1 MEPAKEKNKGTS
13 DQFMFLAGGSNMA
26 GRIRSHDWSQSPL
39 GPIENWPQSLRTAIS
54 LILNAQHP
62 MWVGWG
68 PEITFFYNDAYISV
82 LSLAKHPQ
90 ALGKSCAEV
99 WAEIWDICGP
109 LTEKVYRRGEAS
121 FMNDVRLFMD
131 RGDYLE
137 ETYYSF
143 SYSPIRD
150 ESGEVGGLFC
160 PTTEVTAK
168 ILHARRLR
176 TLSELAAKSF
186 VEKSAGAA
194 CISAASILAK
204 NPDDIPFALLYL
216 IENDG
221 RSARLEQ
228 GMGFTAGQKD
238 ICPEI
243 VEVLGTK
250 SESLLWPIAKVLET
264 AREEV
269 VSLKGR
275 EGFPLGAAAQ
285 PLTEAVVLP
294 VISRGQDRPL
304 GILICG
310 LNPTRRL
317 DADYGTFY
325 ELVAGH
331 IATAIQNA
339 RAAEEDKKRAD
350 MLAELDR
357 AKTTFFSNVSHEL
370 RTPLTLILGPLEDE
384 LRERDGSSER
394 LELAHRN
401 SLRLLKLV
409 NTLLDFTRIEAGRME
424 ASFVPTDLAAFTTE
438 LASVFRSGLER
449 AGLRLLVDCPPLSEP
464 VYVDRDMWEKIVF
477 NLLSNALKFTFEGE
491 IEVKLRLE
499 PGLSPSTNAR
509 NGAAGKGKLT
519 VPCACLTVRDTGTGI
534 PAAELPRIFERFHRV
549 RNARARSHEGTGI
562 GLALVQELARQ
573 HGGCV
578 RVESTEDSGTTFT
591 VWVPLGLA
599 HLPKDRLGAARQL
612 ASTYSGA
619 LPFVEE
625 ARRWLPENPSTPD
638 FSTSGGNGHSLKL
651 DREPEKKNGLRTGAR
666 ILLAD
671 DNADMRD
678 YVSRLLAARGHEVMA
693 VANGEAAL
701 AAVRAERPALVLSDV
716 MMPRLDGFGL
726 LRALRGDP
734 KTSAIPIILISA
746 RAGEEARTEGVEA
759 GADDYLTKPFS
770 ARELIARVA
779 THLNLT
785 RIRRE
790 SEAKI
795 RDTLDS
801 ITDGLHVVDSAGR
814 ISYLNAAARRII
826 AENHLDPDQLI
837 GRDFFEVFPETLQV
851 EVGRALKQTLVER
864 VPTAAE
870 SFYTPWRR
878 WFGVRHYPTADGGVS
893 TFFQD
898 ITERKQ
904 SEEMLRQ
911 NEALFSSLV
920 NLAPTGVYV
929 VDAQFRLQQIN
940 ARAIPAFENVQP
952 AVGRDFAE
960 VMRILWGPE
969 VGGKIITIFQHT
981 LRTGEPYIS
990 PRFCQF
996 RQDLGEEKA
1005 YEWET
1010 QRMTLPDGQYGVVC
1024 YFNDITENT
1033 RAEQALRDAK
1043 AAAENANRSKDRF
1056 LAALSHELRT
1066 PLTPVLMTAATLRDD
1081 ERLPADVREQLGMME
1096 RNIALEGRLIDD
1108 LLDISAIANGKLHLH
1123 LQGCDTHS
1131 LIRLAVEIVRDAALT
1146 KEIKLTA
1153 DLNASRSGLMADP
1166 ARFQQI
1172 IWNLLRNAVKFTPR
1186 GGRIS
1191 IRTSNQEANLLRI
1204 EIADSGIGIEPAALE
1219 KIFLPFEQAAVAGDH
1234 RFGGLGLGLAIARA
1248 LVELQGGKIRAQS
1261 DGANLGATF
1270 VVEFPRALTPPS
1282 GAAKTSPSAS
1292 GTSPSS
1298 RAAGRPLRLLLVE
1311 DHLPTLQVL
1320 SNLLTRDGHQVIA
1333 VGTIAEALAAAETE
1347 TFNLVIS
1354 DLGLPDGTG
1363 NQMMEKLRAVHGLKG
1378 IAMTGYGMD
1387 EDILRSRE
1395 AGFVTHLVKPV
1406 HMTEL
1411 RRALVQVS

>member
-1 MEPAKEKNKGTS
+1 
-13 DQFMFLAGGSNMA
+13 
-26 GRIRSHDWSQSPL
+26 
-39 GPIENWPQSLRTAIS
+39 
-54 LILNAQHP
+54 
-62 MWVGWG
+62 
-68 PEITFFYNDAYISV
+68 
-82 LSLAKHPQ
+82 
-90 ALGKSCAEV
+90 
-99 WAEIWDICGP
+99 
-109 LTEKVYRRGEAS
+109 
-121 FMNDVRLFMD
+121 MNDVRFFMD
-131 RGDYLE
+131 RGGYIE

-150 ESGEVGGLFC
+150 ESGNVGGLFC
-160 PTTEVTAK
+160 PNNEATAK
-168 ILHARRLR
+168 VLYARRLR

-186 VEKSAGAA
+186 VEKSSGAA
-194 CISAASILAK
+194 CLSAASILAK

-216 IENDG
+216 IESEG

-228 GMGFTAGQKD
+228 GVGLTAPPKN
-238 ICPEI
+238 ICPEEI
-243 VEVLGTK
+243 ELPGANR
-250 SESLLWPIAKVLET
+250 ESSPWPIAKVLET

-269 VSLKGR
+269 VSLKGW

-310 LNPTRRL
+310 VNPTRRL
-317 DADYGTFY
+317 DADYRTFY

-339 RAAEEDKKRAD
+339 RATEEDKRRAD

-384 LRERDGSSER
+384 LRERNGASER
-394 LELAHRN
+394 LELAQRN
-401 SLRLLKLV
+401 GLRLLKLV
-409 NTLLDFTRIEAGRME
+409 NTLLDFSRIEAGRME
-424 ASFVPTDLAAFTTE
+424 ASFVPTDLAAFTAE
-438 LASVFRSGLER
+438 LASVFRSGMER
-449 AGLRLLVDCPPLSEP
+449 AGLRLIVNCPPLPEL

-477 NLLSNALKFTFEGE
+477 NLLSNAFKFTFEGE
-491 IEVKLRLE
+491 IEIKLRVAPEL
-499 PGLSPSTNAR
+499 
-509 NGAAGKGKLT
+509 NGKIT
-519 VPCACLTVRDTGTGI
+519 VPCAALSVRDTGTGI

-549 RNARARSHEGTGI
+549 SNARARSHEGTGI

-578 RVESTEDSGTTFT
+578 GVESAEGSGTTFT
-591 VWVPLGLA
+591 VGIPLGLT
-599 HLPKDRLGAARQL
+599 HLPKDRLGAARTL
-612 ASTYSGA
+612 ASTHSGV
-619 LPFVEE
+619 LPFVDE
-625 ARRWLPENPSTPD
+625 ALRWLPDNPSPAS
-638 FSTSGGNGHSLKL
+638 FSKGDGDGHSLKW
-651 DREPEKKNGLRTGAR
+651 DGESDPKNGLRTGAR

-678 YVSRLLAARGHEVMA
+678 YVSRLLAARGHEVVA

-701 AAVRAERPALVLSDV
+701 AAVRAAPPALVLSDV
-716 MMPRLDGFGL
+716 MMPCLDGFGL

-790 SEAKI
+790 SETKI

-801 ITDGLHVVDSAGR
+801 IADGLHVVDAAGR
-814 ISYLNAAARRII
+814 IAYLNAAARRII
-826 AENHLDPDQLI
+826 AENQVDPDQLI

-851 EVGRALKQTLVER
+851 EVGRAMKKTLMER

-870 SFYTPWRR
+870 SFYQPWRR

-920 NLAPTGVYV
+920 ELAPTGVYV

-940 ARAIPAFENVQP
+940 ARALPAFEKVQP

-960 VMRILWGPE
+960 VMRTLWGPV
-969 VGGKIITIFQHT
+969 VGGEIIEIFQHT
-981 LRTGEPYIS
+981 LRTGERYIS
-990 PRFCQF
+990 PRFRQF
-996 RQDLGEEKA
+996 RQDIGEEKT

-1010 QRMTLPDGQYGVVC
+1010 QRMTLPDGRHGVVC

-1043 AAAENANRSKDRF
+1043 AAAESANRSKDLF

-1066 PLTPVLMTAATLRDD
+1066 PLTPVLMTAATLRED
-1081 ERLPADVREQLGMME
+1081 ERLPAEVREQLAMME

-1123 LQGCDTHS
+1123 LQWCDTHS
-1131 LIRLAVEIVRDAALT
+1131 LIRLALEIVRDAALT
-1146 KEIKLTA
+1146 KEIKLA
-1153 DLNASRSGLMADP
+1153 GDLNALRSGLMADP

-1172 IWNLLRNAVKFTPR
+1172 VWNLLRNAVKFTPR
-1186 GGRIS
+1186 GGRIF
-1191 IRTSNQEANLLRI
+1191 IRTTDQADGRLRI
-1204 EIADSGIGIEPAALE
+1204 EITDTGMGIDPAALE

-1234 RFGGLGLGLAIARA
+1234 RFGGLGLGLAITRA
-1248 LVELQGGKIRAQS
+1248 MVELHGGSIRAQS
-1261 DGANLGATF
+1261 AGANLGATF
-1270 VVEFPRALTPPS
+1270 IVEFPGALTPPAG
-1282 GAAKTSPSAS
+1282 GADPGAPSAS
-1292 GTSPSS
+1292 GGSAS
-1298 RAAGRPLRLLLVE
+1298 RQAAGRPLRLLLVE

-1320 SNLLTRDGHQVIA
+1320 SSLLTRDGHQVIA
-1333 VGTIAEALAAAETE
+1333 VGTIAEALAAADTE

-1363 NQMMEKLRAVHGLKG
+1363 HQMMEKLHAVHGLKG

-1406 HMTEL
+1406 QMTEL
-1411 RRALVQVS
+1411 RRALAQAS